1 MSELPKEETTQMP
14 DMPET
19 EMTPQEEPKPE
30 TEAQPESEPETEVQ
44 PESEHEETVDEQ
56 PKPETE
62 KPKPKKR
69 KKKTAKDFA
78 IEFLIKIVITVA
90 AVIIL
95 CVFVV
100 GIHVNHGNSSYPMIK
115 DGDLVITYKLGKAQA
130 GEEIAYRRD
139 GKIKFGRIVAKAG
152 DVVEITDSY
161 LTVNGYG
168 VLEDVVYPTTADGAV
183 ISFPYIVPEGSVFV
197 LNDFRSDVGDSRTY
211 GAIPLSDVEGEVV
224 LVLRRRGI

>member
-1 MSELPKEETTQMP
+1 MP